1 MIEAACCSESVY
13 ISLHSGVFQKTLIPT
28 GTAVRTSERNFRLAV
43 SKQAA
48 QRFDGETFNL
58 RQLSELEIR
67 KHY

>member
-1 MIEAACCSESVY
+1 
-13 ISLHSGVFQKTLIPT
+13 VFQKTLIPT